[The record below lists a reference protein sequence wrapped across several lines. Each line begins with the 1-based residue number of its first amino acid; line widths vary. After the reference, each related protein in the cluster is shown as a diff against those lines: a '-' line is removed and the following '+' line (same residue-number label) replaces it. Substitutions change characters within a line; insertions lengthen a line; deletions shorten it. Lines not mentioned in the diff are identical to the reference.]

1 MGNLFSAPLDF
12 YTLLPDF
19 KALFQ
24 TAISNPK
31 SVVANTD
38 NDALYFQLLVVGLIH
53 IYTYTNGIFFDWS
66 GVDRLWSITPM
77 IYANSFWI
85 FKYLNSN
92 IFDTRLFVMSQ
103 LVTLWGTRLTYNFA
117 IKGIIFIIVTF
128 SAIENDTKK

>member
-1 MGNLFSAPLDF
+1 MGNLFSVPSDF

-19 KALFQ
+19 KSLFQ

-103 LVTLWGTRLTYNFA
+103 LVTLWGTRLT
-117 IKGIIFIIVTF
+117 
-128 SAIENDTKK
+128 